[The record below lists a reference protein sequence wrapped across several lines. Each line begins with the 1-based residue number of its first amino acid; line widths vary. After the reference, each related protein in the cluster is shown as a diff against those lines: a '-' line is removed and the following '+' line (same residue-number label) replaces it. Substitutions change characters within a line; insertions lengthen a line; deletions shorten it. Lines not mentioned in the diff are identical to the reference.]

1 MAGIRSRIAQLAS
14 NAYEAPSIQMADYSI
29 EQMAKILADRVLRDS
44 WDVACELLPAACYT
58 TVVVTGSILVREPLH
73 VRPICQIIDLHL
85 PRARVSRVVREAFM
99 PRSGGPMSRFIVDE
113 RTDRPK
119 AEADGLRQ
127 APPALDANVVID
139 EVSPDREP

>member
-1 MAGIRSRIAQLAS
+1 VVLLAV
-14 NAYEAPSIQMADYSI
+14 P
-29 EQMAKILADRVLRDS
+29 
-44 WDVACELLPAACYT
+44 VAAI
-58 TVVVTGSILVREPLH
+58 VVVV
-73 VRPICQIIDLHL
+73 
-85 PRARVSRVVREAFM
+85 AVVVIAAIVVAVVAVVFM